1 MLATRC
7 NANLVTVPGELPALK
22 QSGNQ
27 GLETIKGELWRLL
40 QLLQC
45 LLRLVAEQ
53 FRHWP

>member
-1 MLATRC
+1 MLAARC
-7 NANLVTVPGELPALK
+7 NANLVTVPGELSALL

-45 LLRLVAEQ
+45 LQRLVAEQ